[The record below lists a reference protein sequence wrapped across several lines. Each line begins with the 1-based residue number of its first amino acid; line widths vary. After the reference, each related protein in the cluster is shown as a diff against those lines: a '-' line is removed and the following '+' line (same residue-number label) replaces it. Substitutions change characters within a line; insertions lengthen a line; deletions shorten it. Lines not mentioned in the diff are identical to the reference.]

1 MFVITEEG
9 TTADPVKKRAWLLL
23 LLVEENLITVPHGPR
38 KPSYSP
44 FTLSLTK
51 ANGATPRY
59 HLDSPCRF
67 TFGGLIP
74 GIIVFAGSEEATS
87 TF

>member
-1 MFVITEEG
+1 MQKG
-9 TTADPVKKRAWLLL
+9 QVKKRAWLLR
-23 LLVEENLITVPHGPR
+23 LLVEENLITVHTPHGPR

-59 HLDSPCRF
+59 HLDSPSRF